1 MPRALRAVLAIASG
15 IAIGAGASFLAQIA
29 VAVVIE
35 DGDTGKYNAAARE
48 QMKGWSDGR
57 HPSPGVH
64 AMLADRLARDLR
76 LLGY

>member
-1 MPRALRAVLAIASG
+1 MQMEIIVNQDATGSHPVTAVSD
-15 IAIGAGASFLAQIA
+15 